1 MSNKTLSILGII
13 AAVMMVLAALQSR
26 MARESTA
33 PTATGSTYLIQGLD
47 IAKVAKIVLG
57 TGSNTVTLTRDPSNQ
72 FVITNKENY
81 PATIREVNSL
91 LNTCLDI
98 KADELITS
106 SPDNHADLEV
116 SEEKSSKAAKFYDA
130 QDKLITGIL
139 VGKSSGEGGGTY
151 VRLANNND
159 VYLSSSSTWIRTNAA
174 DYFEKELLKVKEE
187 DIVEVKVAAPDYAYT
202 ITNEAGKDPVLNPVP
217 EGKKVRPAECK
228 TVLSALANLNLTD
241 VMKNLPSEDLKFDRS
256 YVCQVKNST
265 VYTIEIAKQNEKA
278 YIRCSA
284 EFTDTTP
291 VMKENRE
298 ESEEELKQKEEK
310 LLARDAADTFTKKHN
325 GWIYELSNWQMKN
338 LTKDLKDLVEDIP
351 AEKPADAKPEAPEAP
366 ITGAA
371 PAEPSSTPPAEA
383 SPEQQ

>member
-13 AAVMMVLAALQSR
+13 AAVMIVLAALQARLARER
-26 MARESTA
+26 MAPAAS
-33 PTATGSTYLIQGLD
+33 GSTYLIQGLD

-57 TGSNTVTLTRDPSNQ
+57 TGSNTVTLTRDQNNQ

-91 LNTCLDI
+91 LNACLDI
-98 KADELITS
+98 KVNAPITS
-106 SPDNHADLEV
+106 NPDNHADLEV
-116 SEEKSSKAAKFYDA
+116 SEEKASKAAKFYDA
-130 QDKLITGIL
+130 QDNLITGIL
-139 VGKSSGEGGGTY
+139 IGKSAGEGGGTY
-151 VRLANNND
+151 VRLANSNE
-159 VYLSSSSTWIRTNAA
+159 VYQTSSSTWIRTNAA
-174 DYFEKELLKVKEE
+174 DFFEKELLKVKEE
-187 DIVEVKVAAPDYAYT
+187 DIVEVKVTAPDYAYT

-241 VMKNLPSEDLKFDRS
+241 VMKNLPSGELKFDRS
-256 YVCQVKNST
+256 YVCRVKNST
-265 VYTIEIAKQNEKA
+265 VYTIEIAKQDDKA
-278 YIRCSA
+278 YIRCGA

-298 ESEEELKQKEEK
+298 ESEEELKKKEEK
-310 LLARDAADTFTKKHN
+310 LLARDAAETFTKKHS

-351 AEKPADAKPEAPEAP
+351 AEKPAEEAKPETPEAP
-366 ITGAA
+366 AAA
-371 PAEPSSTPPAEA
+371 PSTPPAEA
-383 SPEQQ
+383 SPNQQ